1 MKQHN
6 YYVYIMS
13 SVSYVLYIGVTSDL
27 VKRVEQHKDG
37 VFEGFSKKYQ
47 IKKLVYYEW
56 FTDINV
62 AIAREKELKGWRR
75 EKKVKLIKDTNPT
88 WRDLYND
95 LISKE

>member
-1 MKQHN
+1 
-6 YYVYIMS
+6 MS